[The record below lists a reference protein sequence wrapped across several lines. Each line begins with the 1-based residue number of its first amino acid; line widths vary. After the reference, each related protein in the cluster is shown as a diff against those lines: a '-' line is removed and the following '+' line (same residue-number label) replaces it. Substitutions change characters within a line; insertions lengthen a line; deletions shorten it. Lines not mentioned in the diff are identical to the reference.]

1 MDWAKVWTPI
11 NLERLLVG
19 DLFTQGHVGGLLLTI
34 VIAAIAIA
42 GATVLGAMLGLMR
55 ASPNRLLRYP
65 ALVYIQMFRS
75 VPLLI
80 LVFWAYFVPPYLG
93 IETSK
98 SFSVT
103 VALTVFTAAYIAEY
117 IRGGILSVPDTQREA
132 AKTLG
137 LSNLQI
143 QLYVVLPQAFFNMI
157 PAIAGRYVVTVMNT
171 SLAFLIGLSELTDI
185 GKQINVRLQT
195 SPIEVYMTLMLI
207 YFVVTRSLSAGM
219 RLLEHRPR
227 FNRLFLR
234 I

>member
-1 MDWAKVWTPI
+1 MNWAKVWTPL

-19 DLFTQGHVGGLLLTI
+19 DLFTQGHVGGLLLTME
-34 VIAAIAIA
+34 IAAIAIA
-42 GATVLGAMLGLMR
+42 GATVLGAILGLMR
-55 ASPNRLLRYP
+55 ASRSRLLRYP
-65 ALVYIQMFRS
+65 ALVYIQVFRS

-93 IETSK
+93 LETSK
-98 SFSVT
+98 AFSVT
-103 VALTVFTAAYIAEY
+103 VALTFFTAAYIAEY
-117 IRGGILSVPDTQREA
+117 IRGGILSIPHTQREA
-132 AKTLG
+132 ARTLG
-137 LSNLQI
+137 LSPLQV
-143 QLYVVLPQAFFNMI
+143 QLYIVLPQAFFNMI
-157 PAIAGRYVVTVMNT
+157 PAITGRYVVTVMNT

-195 SPIEVYMTLMLI
+195 SPVEVYLTLMLI
-207 YFVVTRSLSAGM
+207 YFVVNRTLSAGM

>member
-1 MDWAKVWTPI
+1 MNWAKVWTPL

-19 DLFTQGHVGGLLLTI
+19 DLFTQGHVGGLLLTME
-34 VIAAIAIA
+34 IAAIAIA
-42 GATVLGAMLGLMR
+42 GATVLGAILGLMR
-55 ASPNRLLRYP
+55 ASRSRLVRYP
-65 ALVYIQMFRS
+65 ALVYIQVFRS

-93 IETSK
+93 LETSK
-98 SFSVT
+98 AFSVT
-103 VALTVFTAAYIAEY
+103 VALTFFTAAYIAEY
-117 IRGGILSVPDTQREA
+117 IRGGILSIPHTQREA
-132 AKTLG
+132 ARTLG
-137 LSNLQI
+137 LSPLQV
-143 QLYVVLPQAFFNMI
+143 QLYIVLPQAFFNMI
-157 PAIAGRYVVTVMNT
+157 PAITGRYVVTVMNT

-195 SPIEVYMTLMLI
+195 SPVEVYLTLMLI
-207 YFVVTRSLSAGM
+207 YFVVNRTLSAGM

>member
-19 DLFTQGHVGGLLLTI
+19 DLFTQGHVGGLLLTM

-42 GATVLGAMLGLMR
+42 CATVLGAILGLMR
-55 ASPNRLLRYP
+55 SSGNRVLRYP
-65 ALVYIQMFRS
+65 ALLYIQIFRS

-117 IRGGILSVPDTQREA
+117 IRGGILSVPNTQREA

-137 LSNLQI
+137 LSTLQI
-143 QLYVVLPQAFFNMI
+143 QVYVVLPQAFFNMI

-195 SPIEVYMTLMLI
+195 SPVEVYMTLMLI

>member
-1 MDWAKVWTPI
+1 
-11 NLERLLVG
+11 
-19 DLFTQGHVGGLLLTI
+19 
-34 VIAAIAIA
+34 
-42 GATVLGAMLGLMR
+42 
-55 ASPNRLLRYP
+55 
-65 ALVYIQMFRS
+65 

-103 VALTVFTAAYIAEY
+103 VALTLFTTAYIAEY
-117 IRGGILSVPDTQREA
+117 IRGGIVSIPHTQREA
-132 AKTLG
+132 ARTLG
-137 LSNLQI
+137 LSPLQV

-157 PAIAGRYVVTVMNT
+157 PAITGRYVVTVMNT

-195 SPIEVYMTLMLI
+195 SPVEVYLTLMLI
-207 YFVVTRSLSAGM
+207 YFVVNRGLSAGM
-219 RLLEHRPR
+219 RLLEYRPR

>member
-1 MDWAKVWTPI
+1 MDWARVWTPL

-19 DLFTQGHVGGLLLTI
+19 DLFTQGRVGGLLLTLE
-34 VIAAIAIA
+34 IAAIAIVV
-42 GATVLGAMLGLMR
+42 ATVLGAIVGLMR
-55 ASPNRLLRYP
+55 ASANPVVRWP
-65 ALVYIQMFRS
+65 ALVYIQIFRS

-98 SFSVT
+98 TMSVT
-103 VALTVFTAAYIAEY
+103 VALTFFTTAYIAEY
-117 IRGGILSVPDTQREA
+117 IRGGIVSVPHTQREA
-132 AKTLG
+132 ARTLG
-137 LSNLQI
+137 LSALQV

-157 PAIAGRYVVTVMNT
+157 PAITGRYVVTVMNT

-195 SPIEVYMTLMLI
+195 SPVEVYLTLMVI
-207 YFVVTRSLSAGM
+207 YFVVNRALSAGM

>member
-1 MDWAKVWTPI
+1 MDWADVWTPI

-19 DLFTQGHVGGLLLTI
+19 DLFTQGRVGGLLLTI
-34 VIAAIAIA
+34 TIAAIAIT
-42 GATVLGAMLGLMR
+42 GATVLGAILGLMR
-55 ASPNRLLRYP
+55 ASANRLLRYP
-65 ALVYIQMFRS
+65 ALVYIQIFRS

-80 LVFWAYFVPPYLG
+80 LVFWAYFIPPYLG

-117 IRGGILSVPDTQREA
+117 VRGGILSIPDTQREA
-132 AKTLG
+132 ARTLG

-195 SPIEVYMTLMLI
+195 SPIEVYMTLMVI

>member
-1 MDWAKVWTPI
+1 MNWAKVWTPL

-19 DLFTQGHVGGLLLTI
+19 DLFTQGHVGGLLLTME
-34 VIAAIAIA
+34 IAAISIA
-42 GATVLGAMLGLMR
+42 GATVLGAILGLMR
-55 ASPNRLLRYP
+55 ASGHRLLRYP
-65 ALVYIQMFRS
+65 ALLYIQIFRS

-103 VALTVFTAAYIAEY
+103 VALTLFTTAYIAEY
-117 IRGGILSVPDTQREA
+117 IRGGIVSIPHTQREA
-132 AKTLG
+132 ARTLG
-137 LSNLQI
+137 LSPLQV

-157 PAIAGRYVVTVMNT
+157 PAITGRYVVTVMNT

-195 SPIEVYMTLMLI
+195 SPVEVYLTLMLI
-207 YFVVTRSLSAGM
+207 YFVVNRGLSAGM
-219 RLLEHRPR
+219 RLLEYRPR

>member
-1 MDWAKVWTPI
+1 MNWDKVWTAN
-11 NLERLLVG
+11 NLERMLVG
-19 DLFTQGHVGGLLLTI
+19 DLFTQGHAGGLLLT
-34 VIAAIAIA
+34 VWIAGIAIVA
-42 GATVLGAMLGLMR
+42 STVLGMLLGVMR
-55 ASPNRLLRYP
+55 ASDRSLLRLP
-65 ALVYIQMFRS
+65 ALIYIQTFRN

-98 SFSVT
+98 FVSVA
-103 VALTVFTAAYIAEY
+103 VALTMFTTAYIAEY

-132 AKTLG
+132 ARTLG
-137 LSNLQI
+137 LSATQI

-157 PAIAGRYVVTVMNT
+157 PAITGRYIVTVMNT

-195 SPIEVYMTLMLI
+195 SPIEVYLTLMLI
-207 YFVVTRSLSAGM
+207 YFIVNRGLSAGM
-219 RLLEHRPR
+219 RWLEHRPR
-227 FNRLFLR
+227 FNRFFLK

>member
-1 MDWAKVWTPI
+1 
-11 NLERLLVG
+11 
-19 DLFTQGHVGGLLLTI
+19 
-34 VIAAIAIA
+34 
-42 GATVLGAMLGLMR
+42 MR
-55 ASPNRLLRYP
+55 AASNPLVRYP
-65 ALVYIQMFRS
+65 ALLYIQIFRS

-98 SFSVT
+98 AVSVT
-103 VALTVFTAAYIAEY
+103 VALTFFTTAYIAEY
-117 IRGGILSVPDTQREA
+117 IRGGILSIPHTQREA
-132 AKTLG
+132 ARTLG
-137 LSNLQI
+137 LSTLQV

-157 PAIAGRYVVTVMNT
+157 PAITGRYVVTVMNT

-195 SPIEVYMTLMLI
+195 SPVEVYLTLMLI
-207 YFVVTRSLSAGM
+207 YFVVNRTLSAAM
-219 RLLEHRPR
+219 RLLEYRPR

>member
-1 MDWAKVWTPI
+1 MNWDKVWTPI

-19 DLFTQGHVGGLLLTI
+19 DLFTQGRVGGLLLTI

-42 GATVLGAMLGLMR
+42 GATVLGAVLGLMR
-55 ASPNRLLRYP
+55 ASRNRLLRYP
-65 ALVYIQMFRS
+65 ALFYIQIFRS

-117 IRGGILSVPDTQREA
+117 IRGGILSVPNTQREA

-137 LSNLQI
+137 LSTLQI
-143 QLYVVLPQAFFNMI
+143 QLYVILPQAFFNMI

>member
-1 MDWAKVWTPI
+1 MDWARVWTPL

-19 DLFTQGHVGGLLLTI
+19 DLFTQGHVGGLLLT
-34 VIAAIAIA
+34 VEIAAVSIA
-42 GATVLGAMLGLMR
+42 GATVLGAILGLMR
-55 ASPNRLLRYP
+55 ASGNRLLRYP
-65 ALVYIQMFRS
+65 ALLYIQTFRS

-98 SFSVT
+98 AFSVT
-103 VALTVFTAAYIAEY
+103 VALIVFTTAYIAEY
-117 IRGGILSVPDTQREA
+117 IRGGILSIPHTQREA
-132 AKTLG
+132 ARTLG
-137 LSNLQI
+137 LSPLQV
-143 QLYVVLPQAFFNMI
+143 QLYIVLPQAFFNMI
-157 PAIAGRYVVTVMNT
+157 PAITGRYVVTVMNT

-195 SPIEVYMTLMLI
+195 SPIEVYMTLMII